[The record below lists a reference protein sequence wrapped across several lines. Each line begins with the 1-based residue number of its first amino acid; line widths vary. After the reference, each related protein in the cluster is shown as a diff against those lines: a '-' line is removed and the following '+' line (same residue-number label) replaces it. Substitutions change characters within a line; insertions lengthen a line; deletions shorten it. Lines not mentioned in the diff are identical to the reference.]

1 MRNTIN
7 PQIIHESIQITK
19 ELENVVFIGATALLL
34 HDINNRTTKDIDFV
48 ILIDN
53 KYDKIKF
60 LLERN
65 YITTF
70 ENGKE
75 VIRTPSPRRFKVDV
89 YNEPI
94 ANITVKE
101 IFENA
106 IEKKYKK
113 GIVKVASIETLI
125 VLKHRAGRTQD
136 IEDIS
141 NITKKYYHKIN
152 YTKLY
157 SLCQNDTEMD
167 VIKNALTFH
176 YKS

>member
-7 PQIIHESIQITK
+7 PQIIQEAIQITK
-19 ELENVVFIGATALLL
+19 DLGNIAFIGATALLL

-53 KYDKIKF
+53 NEDKTKF

-65 YITTF
+65 YITTL

-75 VIRTPSPRRFKVDV
+75 VTRTPTPRRFKIDV
-89 YNEPI
+89 YNKPI

-101 IFENA
+101 IFDNA
-106 IEKKYKK
+106 VEKKYKK

-141 NITKKYYHKIN
+141 SITKKYYHKIN
-152 YTKLY
+152 YIKLS
-157 SLCQNDTEMD
+157 SLCRNDTEID
-167 VIKNALTFH
+167 EIKNALTFH

>member
-7 PQIIHESIQITK
+7 PQIIHEAIQITK
-19 ELENVVFIGATALLL
+19 DLGNVVFIGATALLL

-53 KYDKIKF
+53 EYDKNEF

-65 YITTF
+65 YITTL
-70 ENGKE
+70 ENGKS
-75 VIRTPSPRRFKVDV
+75 VTRTPSPRRFKVDV

-94 ANITVKE
+94 GNISVKE
-101 IFENA
+101 IFDKA
-106 IEKKYKK
+106 VEKIHKK
-113 GIVKVASIETLI
+113 GTVRVASIETLI

-152 YTKLY
+152 YAELY
-157 SLCQNDTEMD
+157 SLCENDTEMNE
-167 VIKNALTFH
+167 IKNALNFH